1 MWRLGHNRSA
11 ISSQWA
17 TNKDSG
23 DTRRAA
29 RRACRDLRSFAR
41 IFPIGKPRAR
51 LWQGRL
57 AQLSGR
63 TEWAQ
68 AAWRAGLALA
78 ERLGMPFEAALAHS
92 ELSQHA
98 AGEPLRHWHL
108 EQAQTLPYKL
118 GVADDPTRSPNPL
131 TR

>member
-1 MWRLGHNRSA
+1 ASA
-11 ISSQWA
+11 AVAEVYLSQWE

-23 DTRRAA
+23 DTSRAA
-29 RRACRDLRSFAR
+29 RHACRNLRSFAR

-68 AAWRAGLALA
+68 AAWRAGLASA
-78 ERLGMPFEAALAHS
+78 ERLGMAFEAALG
-92 ELSQHA
+92 HA
-98 AGEPLRHWHL
+98 ERGR
-108 EQAQTLPYKL
+108 
-118 GVADDPTRSPNPL
+118 GGGGG
-131 TR
+131 